1 MRTMASGSTPTEPV
15 TNHTGG
21 LLKRYIIIFTVTN
34 ALLTLAIG
42 VVASIFNLKSGSG
55 LAVGAA
61 MGASFLA
68 AAAFVK
74 AHARAPTREETK
86 DFAWRALLATWLV
99 SLVLTAIVVVV
110 LMPAGEARAVLRG
123 LSSGMGLVFFLGAF
137 VVISAIYYLGI
148 RWSFGWY
155 GKQAAVR
162 KA

>member
-1 MRTMASGSTPTEPV
+1 M
-15 TNHTGG
+15 
-21 LLKRYIIIFTVTN
+21 KRYIIIFTVAN
-34 ALLTLAIG
+34 LLMTLAIG
-42 VVASIFNLKSGSG
+42 VVASLLNLNSGSG
-55 LAVGAA
+55 MAVGAA
-61 MGASFLA
+61 MGASILA
-68 AAAFVK
+68 ASAFVK

-99 SLVLTAIVVVV
+99 SLVLMAIVVVV
-110 LMPAGEARAVLRG
+110 LLPASEARGLWRG

-162 KA
+162 KAETRRSNAT